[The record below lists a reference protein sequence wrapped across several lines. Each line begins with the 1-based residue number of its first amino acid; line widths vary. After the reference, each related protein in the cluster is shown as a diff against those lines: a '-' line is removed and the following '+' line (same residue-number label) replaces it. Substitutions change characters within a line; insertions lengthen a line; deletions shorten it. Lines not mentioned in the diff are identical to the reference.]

1 MDIEP
6 TTLPVVQLTAL
17 ADEVEAAVEGVKKGK
32 LPAALKYWKLT
43 TDEYEAFDKQ
53 RKRLYQ
59 ALEDLSRKTI
69 PEMMAEEG
77 VKTITL
83 EDVGY
88 RFTVSQRFSCSMPDK
103 EAGMEWLRQNGLGD
117 LIQPTVNAQTL
128 SSAVKKMIE
137 DEGREPPEDLFNTNY
152 MSFTSATKA
161 R

>member
-1 MDIEP
+1 MTQQ
-6 TTLPVVQLTAL
+6 TTLPVLAL
-17 ADEVEAAVEGVKKGK
+17 RAAADEIVAMVEGVKKGK
-32 LPAALKYWKLT
+32 LVEALTYWKGT
-43 TDEYEAFDKQ
+43 GDEYEAFDKE
-53 RKRLYQ
+53 RKRIGQ

-83 EDVGY
+83 EDIGY

-103 EAGMEWLRQNGLGD
+103 EAGMEWLRGNGLGD

-128 SSAVKKMIE
+128 SSAMKKMIE
-137 DEGREPPEDLFNTNY
+137 DDGREPPSELFTTSY

>member
-1 MDIEP
+1 MSEA
-6 TTLPVVQLTAL
+6 TELPVLALTQL
-17 ADEVEAAVEGVKKGK
+17 ADEVTEMVEGVKKGK
-32 LPAALKYWKLT
+32 LPAALLYWKLT
-43 TDEYEAFDKQ
+43 SDEYEAFDKQ
-53 RKRLYQ
+53 RKRIYQ

-83 EDVGY
+83 DTIGY

-103 EAGMEWLRQNGLGD
+103 EAGMEWLKANNLGD

-137 DEGREPPEDLFNTNY
+137 DDGIEPPAELFNTNY